1 MQTNRSKAWMTL
13 ILWSLVLVV
22 FIYLFA
28 ITTGPIGWMAQKNI
42 RFMCA
47 LLFGGGY
54 LVFSLILFKTRKI
67 KSDERE
73 YLVELKAVKATSISI
88 LMYVFIFGITIYT
101 VYENKQMMPA
111 SWMWFLAYS
120 SAFLFYILNSAYFL
134 YYDRKEEGY
143 GRV

>member
-28 ITTGPIGWMAQKNI
+28 IATGPIGWMAQKNI

-101 VYENKQMMPA
+101 IYENNQVMPA
-111 SWMWFLAYS
+111 SWMWFLAYT